1 MTAPLLELRE
11 VRVERDGRCVLD
23 AVNLVTAGE
32 RIGLLGDGRH
42 VIAAFCGEATIAS
55 GSVLLCGVEL
65 EQARR
70 THLFGIARPWSN
82 PANVT
87 FPFTV
92 FEGLVLSAMLA
103 GYTESES
110 RKRTEFAL
118 ELLGLAHF
126 GRQRLGKRVGL
137 DHYLAGLV
145 EAALFE
151 PTVIVVDWPLGNL
164 TADGWARYG
173 TALSRLVSRRR
184 WLTWVSGPTRLPVEQ
199 AWVGALDQLFL
210 LDGGFSIGIV
220 PGPTNTARTLLVLG
234 VEASTVEPVMDRLGS
249 KLEPVGFV
257 GTEDE
262 AKSAFVLDLPTD
274 EFGRVMTST
283 VLEWSDEHQLPIV
296 RLEVIS

>member
-1 MTAPLLELRE
+1 MTAPLLELRA
-11 VRVERDGRCVLD
+11 VQIERDGRRVLD
-23 AVNLVTAGE
+23 AVNLVTSGE
-32 RIGLLGDGRH
+32 RIGLLGEGRH
-42 VIAAFCGEATIAS
+42 VIAAFCGDATIAS
-55 GSVLLCGVEL
+55 GSLLLCGVEL
-65 EQARR
+65 EEARK

-82 PANVT
+82 PANVA

-92 FEGLVLSAMLA
+92 FEGLVLSSMLA

-118 ELLGLAHF
+118 SLLGLAHF
-126 GRQRLGKRVGL
+126 GSHRLGKRVGL

-151 PTVIVVDWPLGNL
+151 PTVIVVDWPLGDL

-210 LDGGFSIGIV
+210 LDGELSIGIV
-220 PGPTNTARTLLVLG
+220 PGLTNTARTLLVLG
-234 VEASTVEPVMDRLGS
+234 VEASKVEPIIGTLGI
-249 KLEPVGFV
+249 KLDPVGLVTTV
-257 GTEDE
+257 GE
-262 AKSAFVLDLPTD
+262 AKSAYVLDLPTD
-274 EFGRVMTST
+274 EFGRVLTST
-283 VLEWSDEHQLPIV
+283 VLEWSDTHQLPIV

>member
-1 MTAPLLELRE
+1 MNAPLLELRA
-11 VRVERDGRCVLD
+11 VQVERDGRRVLD
-23 AVNLVTAGE
+23 AVNLVTSGE
-32 RIGLLGDGRH
+32 RIGLLGEGRH
-42 VIAAFCGEATIAS
+42 IIAAFCGEATIAS
-55 GSVLLCGVEL
+55 GSLLLCGVEL
-65 EQARR
+65 EEARK

-87 FPFTV
+87 YPFTV

-103 GYTESES
+103 GYTEAES

-118 ELLGLAHF
+118 SLLGLAHF
-126 GRQRLGKRVGL
+126 GRHRLGKRVGL
-137 DHYLAGLV
+137 DHHLAGLV

-151 PTVIVVDWPLGNL
+151 PTVIVVDWPLGDL

-184 WLTWVSGPTRLPVEQ
+184 WLTWVSGPARLPVEQ

-210 LDGGFSIGIV
+210 LDGELSIGIV
-220 PGPTNTARTLLVLG
+220 PGLTNTARTLLVLG
-234 VEASTVEPVMDRLGS
+234 VEASQVEPFFDTLGI
-249 KLEPVGFV
+249 KPEPVGLV
-257 GTEDE
+257 ATAGE
-262 AKSAFVLDLPTD
+262 AKSAYVLDLPTD